1 MKLSESWL
9 REWSNPNISTKE
21 LVHQITMAGLEVDA
35 VEPAAPEFSG
45 VVIGQ
50 IESIAA
56 HPDAEKLRVCQVSNG
71 SETAQIVCGASNAAA
86 GIKIPFA
93 QVGAKLPPAADGKPF
108 LIKKAKLRGVE
119 SFGMLCGA
127 SEIGLEDLV
136 DGLMVLPGDAPLGE
150 DVRGYLGLADSVIEV
165 DLTPNRGDCLSVL
178 GVAREVS
185 VICDTDLSIPDIA
198 AVPAAIDNTVAV
210 TIEADDYCQAYAG
223 RVVRNVNVAVETPL
237 WMREK
242 LRRGGIRSID
252 PVVDITNY
260 VMLELG
266 QPMHAFDL
274 DQINGSIN
282 VRYAKDSEKIDL
294 LDASSIEATDDL
306 LVIADEKHALALAGI
321 MGGASSA
328 VSNKTKHILFEAAF
342 FVPHKHAGKA
352 RGLGM
357 HTDSSHRF
365 ERGVDWQGQVRAIE
379 RATQLLLDI
388 CGGEAGP
395 VQNKTVAATDNI
407 KIDFKRANIKR
418 VLGFELEDAQVEA
431 IFKSLD
437 FSPVTNADGWQ
448 ITAPSHRFDIEIE
461 ADLLEE
467 IARIYGY
474 DRLPVEP
481 PVAAMTFTLKPESK
495 LDPMSLRQTLV
506 ARGYSEAVTYT
517 FIDPALHS
525 ALFGELSA
533 IRLANPISEEMSV
546 MRVSLIPGLLKAAEQ
561 NIKRQQ
567 SRLKLFETGLRFL
580 PGDKAG
586 NKNGDKHKDKEF
598 AQESRI
604 AGLVYGDRQKE
615 SWLSK
620 AESVQNRGKTADSF
634 DFYDLKSDVEALLSR
649 MDRTAYSKVEFRSLV
664 NQQGEMLDECAS
676 ICSKMMHPGQSAA
689 IFLGNQ
695 YLGFCGAIHP
705 ALQKTL
711 DEVTSA
717 WVFELDMAL
726 ISQKKVPEFKGL
738 SKFPEVRRD
747 IAIIVDADVAVGQ
760 LLQAIYSEAG
770 ESLAS
775 AYVFDQ
781 YSGEGIEQ
789 GKQSVAVGLNWQHRD
804 RTMTDNEVNEELD
817 NIIASLSKQF
827 KASLR

>member
-35 VEPAAPEFSG
+35 VESAAPEFSG
-45 VVIGQ
+45 VVIGK

-71 SETAQIVCGASNAAA
+71 IETAQVVCGASNAAA
-86 GIKIPFA
+86 GIKVPFA
-93 QVGAKLPPAADGKPF
+93 QVGAKLPPTADGKPF
-108 LIKKAKLRGVE
+108 SIKKAKLRGVE

-127 SEIGLEDLV
+127 SEIGLDDLV
-136 DGLMVLPGDAPLGE
+136 DGLMVLPDDAPLGQ
-150 DVRGYLGLADSVIEV
+150 DVREYLNLADSIIDV

-178 GVAREVS
+178 GVAREVA
-185 VICDTDLSIPDIA
+185 VICDTGLSIPDIA
-198 AVPAAIDNTVAV
+198 AVPAASDDAVAV
-210 TIEADDYCQAYAG
+210 NIDADDYCQAYAG
-223 RVVRNVNVAVETPL
+223 RVVRNVNLAVETPL

-242 LRRGGIRSID
+242 LRRGGIRCID

-274 DQINGSIN
+274 EQINGSIS

-294 LDASSIEATDDL
+294 LDGSSIEMDNKL
-306 LVIADEKHALALAGI
+306 LVIADEKQALALAGI

-328 VSNKTKHILFEAAF
+328 VSKKTQHILFEAAF

-379 RATQLLLDI
+379 RATELLLEI
-388 CGGEAGP
+388 CGGEPGP
-395 VQNKTVAATDNI
+395 VENKTIATADNT
-407 KIDFKRANIKR
+407 KIDFNRSNIKR
-418 VLGFELEDAQVEA
+418 VLGFELADAQVEA

-437 FSPVTNADGWQ
+437 FSPVANADGWQ

-517 FIDPALHS
+517 FIDPALHN
-525 ALFGELSA
+525 ALFGDLPA
-533 IRLANPISEEMSV
+533 IQLANPISEEMSV

-561 NIKRQQ
+561 NVKRQQ
-567 SRLKLFETGLRFL
+567 TRLKLFETGLRFL
-580 PGDKAG
+580 PGENTGSKG
-586 NKNGDKHKDKEF
+586 KEF
-598 AQESRI
+598 AQQSRI

-634 DFYDLKSDVEALLSR
+634 DFYDLKSDVEALLSS
-649 MDRTAYSKVEFRSLV
+649 MDKAASLGVEFRSLV

-695 YLGFCGAIHP
+695 YLGFCGAVHP

-717 WVFELDMAL
+717 WVFELDMTL
-726 ISQKKVPEFKGL
+726 ISLKKVPEFKGL

-770 ESLAS
+770 ESLTS

-804 RTMTDNEVNEELD
+804 RTMTDNEVNEELE